1 MPGILQSYAMGVPAG
16 WIAWNVG
23 EGSERADELSA
34 KAADAPEAKEIVH
47 RGVLGLDA
55 LCQRGDA
62 LFVRAGLWVPDR
74 TTGEVVATAQLELRC
89 GPMDRDA
96 SWSEEFEHAKAFRSQ
111 RGFKIFD
118 RAVAPM
124 TVQAGP
130 AFGEVTVMA
139 ERRGRLLA
147 RSSGPDLVEAQV
159 EITVFPPGC
168 SEVLCLRTITAEQGL
183 LEALAQEAR
192 AMAESLT
199 VVVGPRGEA

>member
-23 EGSERADELSA
+23 KGSERADELSA

-47 RGVLGLDA
+47 RGVLGLEA

-74 TTGEVVATAQLELRC
+74 TTGEVVATAQLELRT
-89 GPMDRDA
+89 GPLDRDA
-96 SWSEEFEHAKAFRSQ
+96 SWSEQLEQAKSFTSQ

-118 RAVAPM
+118 RAVEPM
-124 TVQAGP
+124 TVKAGP
-130 AFGEVTVMA
+130 AIGEVTVLA

-147 RSSGPDLVEAQV
+147 RSSGPDLAQV

-183 LEALAQEAR
+183 LEALGQEAR

>member
-1 MPGILQSYAMGVPAG
+1 MPGILQSYTMGVPAG

-23 EGSERADELSA
+23 EGAERADELSA

-74 TTGEVVATAQLELRC
+74 TTGEVVATAQLELRT
-89 GPMDRDA
+89 GPLDRDA
-96 SWSEEFEHAKAFRSQ
+96 SWSEQLEQAKSFTSQ

-118 RAVAPM
+118 RAVEPM
-124 TVQAGP
+124 TVKAGP
-130 AFGEVTVMA
+130 AIGEVTVLA

-147 RSSGPDLVEAQV
+147 RSSGPDLAQV

-183 LEALAQEAR
+183 LEALGQEAR

>member
-55 LCQRGDA
+55 LSQRGDA

-74 TTGEVVATAQLELRC
+74 VTGEVTATVQLELRR

-96 SWSEEFEHAKAFRSQ
+96 SWSEEFEHAKAFTSQ

-118 RAVAPM
+118 RAVEPM
-124 TVQAGP
+124 TVKAGP
-130 AFGEVTVMA
+130 AIGEVTVLA

-147 RSSGPDLVEAQV
+147 RSSGSVAQV

-183 LEALAQEAR
+183 LEALSQEAR

-199 VVVGPRGEA
+199 VVVGPPSEV

>member
-96 SWSEEFEHAKAFRSQ
+96 SWSEQLEQAKSFTSQ

-118 RAVAPM
+118 RAVEPM

-130 AFGEVTVMA
+130 AIGEVTVLA
-139 ERRGRLLA
+139 ERRGRLLT
-147 RSSGPDLVEAQV
+147 RSPGRDLVEARI

-183 LEALAQEAR
+183 LEALSQEAR

>member
-74 TTGEVVATAQLELRC
+74 VTGEVTATVQLELRT
-89 GPMDRDA
+89 GPLDRDA
-96 SWSEEFEHAKAFRSQ
+96 SWSEQLEQAKSFTSQ

-118 RAVAPM
+118 RAVEPM

-130 AFGEVTVMA
+130 AIGEVTVLA
-139 ERRGRLLA
+139 ERRGRLLT
-147 RSSGPDLVEAQV
+147 RSPGRDLVEARI

-183 LEALAQEAR
+183 LEALSQEAR